1 MSRCCLAGAEIAY
14 DLAQSRAQFASM
26 HHHVDHAVIQKIFGA
41 LESLGQFFPNGVLDN
56 ALPCKTDEC
65 IGFGN
70 LNIAQHGVAGRY
82 TASPGIGKGND
93 IGERSEEHTSELQS
107 LIRTSF
113 AVFYLKKTQ

>member
-1 MSRCCLAGAEIAY
+1 MSDWSSDVCSSEFDYLAGAEIAY

-82 TASPGIGKGND
+82 TASRGIGKEDRKSTRLN
-93 IGERSEEHTSELQS
+93 SSH
-107 LIRTSF
+107 
-113 AVFYLKKTQ
+113 

>member
-70 LNIAQHGVAGRY
+70 LNIAQQDRKRVVSGKSVSVRVDLGGRSTIKKKKKDNKIY
-82 TASPGIGKGND
+82 T
-93 IGERSEEHTSELQS
+93 
-107 LIRTSF
+107 
-113 AVFYLKKTQ
+113 